1 MIFANSIGMDRNV
14 CIAYGQQ
21 TWKYFIIP
29 LTLVMCA
36 VSIYAQPQVNSMAEA
51 GRSEIFVYLGKGIV
65 SSARPFQ
72 EISAYRVERR
82 EANKNTWTTLGEY
95 SAPATESEFQ
105 SRFSAATRYFPQ
117 PHNDDPV
124 PLGRIWQKITQ
135 YNTSDSIAPYNF
147 YLPVMLALGYATVD
161 ITARTNVIY
170 QYRISHR
177 VNNAWQVAFVTNTT
191 SIPATINILKPQS
204 LRQFTQP
211 DHIELT
217 FIMRGSGYP
226 VYMQVLRRDNFQGP
240 FKNLRIQ
247 KALNQRA
254 DSLFLFIRDTDVVPR
269 TAYEYVVKTF
279 DRAGNEGPASDTVT
293 VASYNFN
300 EAYLPLSINTRN
312 REDVAGILL
321 SWRLDRPELC
331 LGLRL
336 YRSLSLDKDFEA
348 IAELPPTDTLYIDQ
362 DVVPMTRYY
371 YHFRLLGVLGESS
384 VSSATVFG
392 LYQSETPPL
401 PPGRLRAETDVKGV
415 LLRWQPGDDHIKGYY
430 IYRGINGSAL
440 ERISPLISDTTYL
453 DQSTE
458 LSGKLMYDYALT
470 SENSS
475 HRISIFSD
483 TVQARPGLPTIPIA
497 PRELIAQ
504 RFNNYVSVSW
514 LDVRDTDNSISHFE
528 LERSDGDA
536 GYQPK
541 GYRLEDN
548 YFIDSTVVR
557 GIQYSYRVRSRD
569 LFEGVSDWSMEAAIV
584 LEAPSGIL
592 RPPQGFQA
600 FKGSNVITLRWG
612 GVYQQG
618 HTGFKIVKRT
628 GNGQEVVVGTVDA
641 NTFEYTDKNVRRG
654 ERYVY
659 TIITTGSGNRES
671 ERSSPVV
678 VVY

>member
-1 MIFANSIGMDRNV
+1 MNQRIPYRNFGFLMLISLMIIKVDCAI
-14 CIAYGQQ
+14 GQQ
-21 TWKYFIIP
+21 
-29 LTLVMCA
+29 
-36 VSIYAQPQVNSMAEA
+36 QVNSMGEA
-51 GRSEIFVYLGKGIV
+51 GDKEIFIYLGKGIV
-65 SSARPFQ
+65 STAKPFQ
-72 EISAYRVERR
+72 NITAYRVERR
-82 EANKNTWTTLGEY
+82 EASKNVWTSLGEI
-95 SAPATESEFQ
+95 SAPATQEEFEK
-105 SRFSAATRYFPQ
+105 RFAAAEQYFPQ

-124 PLGRIWQKITQ
+124 PLERIWQQ
-135 YNTSDSIAPYNF
+135 VALYNTSDSIAPYNF

-161 ITARTNVIY
+161 VTAKTNVTY

-177 VNNAWQVAFVTNTT
+177 VNNAWQVAFVTNTI
-191 SIPATINILKPQS
+191 SFPAKINIPKPQS

-217 FIMRGSGYP
+217 FVMKGSGYP
-226 VYMQVLRRDNFQGP
+226 VYMQVLRRDNFQGS
-240 FKNLRIQ
+240 FRNLPVQ
-247 KALNQRA
+247 KSLNQRS
-254 DSLFLFIRDTDVVPR
+254 DSLFLFVRDTALVAR

-279 DRAGNEGPASDTVT
+279 DRAGNEGPTSDTVT

-300 EAYLPLSINTRN
+300 EAYLPYSINTRN
-312 REDVAGILL
+312 PEDVAGIVL

-336 YRSLSLDKDFEA
+336 YRSLTFDKDFEA

-392 LYQSETPPL
+392 LYQSAIPPL
-401 PPGRLRAETDVKGV
+401 PPGRLRAETDPKGV
-415 LLRWQPGDDHIKGYY
+415 LLRWQPGDVHIKGYY
-430 IYRGINGSAL
+430 IYRGMNGSAL
-440 ERISPLISDTTYL
+440 ERISPLISDTTFL

-458 LSGKLMYDYALT
+458 LSGKLMYDYAMT

-475 HRISIFSD
+475 HQISTFSD

-514 LDVRDTDNSISHFE
+514 LDVRDADKSISYFE

-536 GYQPK
+536 GYKPI

-557 GIQYSYRVRSRD
+557 GTPYSYRVRSRD
-569 LFEGVSDWSMEAAIV
+569 LFEGTSDWSMEADIV

-592 RPPQGFQA
+592 RSPTGFQGY
-600 FKGSNVITLRWG
+600 KGNTEVTLRWG
-612 GVYQQG
+612 GIYQQG

-628 GNGQEVVVGTVDA
+628 GNGQEVVLGTVDA
-641 NTFEYTDKNVRRG
+641 NMFEYTDKNVRKG

-659 TIITTGSGNRES
+659 HIITTGSGNRES
-671 ERSSPVV
+671 KRSSPVV

>member
-1 MIFANSIGMDRNV
+1 MLISLMIIKVDCAI
-14 CIAYGQQ
+14 GQQ
-21 TWKYFIIP
+21 
-29 LTLVMCA
+29 
-36 VSIYAQPQVNSMAEA
+36 QVNSMGEA
-51 GRSEIFVYLGKGIV
+51 GDKEIFIYLGKGIV
-65 SSARPFQ
+65 STAKPFQ
-72 EISAYRVERR
+72 NITAYRVERR
-82 EANKNTWTTLGEY
+82 EASKNVWTSLGEI
-95 SAPATESEFQ
+95 SAPATQEEFEK
-105 SRFSAATRYFPQ
+105 RFAAAEQYFPQ

-124 PLGRIWQKITQ
+124 PLERIWQQ
-135 YNTSDSIAPYNF
+135 VALYNTSDSIAPYNF

-161 ITARTNVIY
+161 VTAKTNVTY

-177 VNNAWQVAFVTNTT
+177 VNNAWQVAFVTNTI
-191 SIPATINILKPQS
+191 SFPAKINIPKPQS

-217 FIMRGSGYP
+217 FVMKGSGYP
-226 VYMQVLRRDNFQGP
+226 VYMQVLRRDNFQGS
-240 FKNLRIQ
+240 FRNLPVQ
-247 KALNQRA
+247 KSLNQRS
-254 DSLFLFIRDTDVVPR
+254 DSLFLFVRDTALVAR

-279 DRAGNEGPASDTVT
+279 DRAGNEGPTSDTVT

-300 EAYLPLSINTRN
+300 EAYLPYSINTRN
-312 REDVAGILL
+312 QEDIAGIVL

-336 YRSLSLDKDFEA
+336 YRSLTFDKDFEA

-392 LYQSETPPL
+392 LYQSAIPPL
-401 PPGRLRAETDVKGV
+401 PPGRLRAETDPKGV
-415 LLRWQPGDDHIKGYY
+415 LLRWQPGDVHIKGYY
-430 IYRGINGSAL
+430 IYRGMNGSAL
-440 ERISPLISDTTYL
+440 ERISPLISDTTFL

-458 LSGKLMYDYALT
+458 LSGKLMYDYAMT

-475 HRISIFSD
+475 HQISTFSD

-514 LDVRDTDNSISHFE
+514 LDVRDADKSISYFE

-536 GYQPK
+536 GYKPI

-557 GIQYSYRVRSRD
+557 GTPYSYRVRSRD
-569 LFEGVSDWSMEAAIV
+569 LFEGTSDWSMEADIV

-592 RPPQGFQA
+592 RSPTGFQGY
-600 FKGSNVITLRWG
+600 KGNTEVTLRWG
-612 GVYQQG
+612 GIYQQG

-628 GNGQEVVVGTVDA
+628 GNGQEVVLGTVDA
-641 NTFEYTDKNVRRG
+641 NMFEYTDKNVRKG

-659 TIITTGSGNRES
+659 HIITTGSGNRES
-671 ERSSPVV
+671 KRSSPVV